1 MVVLWL
7 RINLFCHDTTVT
19 LSVSYFR
26 TILKLARF
34 GHAKGEYAEPIEDI
48 VAMYDAKEQE
58 IRIEYDDGKAV
69 SIYKE

>member
-1 MVVLWL
+1 MWL
-7 RINLFCHDTTVT
+7 KINLWHQDTIVT
-19 LSVSYFR
+19 LSVSSSVR